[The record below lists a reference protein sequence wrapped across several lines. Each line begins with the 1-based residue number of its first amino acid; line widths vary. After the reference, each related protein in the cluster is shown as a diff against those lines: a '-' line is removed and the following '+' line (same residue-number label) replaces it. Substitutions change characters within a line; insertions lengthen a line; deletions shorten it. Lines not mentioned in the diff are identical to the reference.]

1 MFVQIVERNI
11 YEGYP
16 LQNSDRV
23 FIQLPTDVKLSCP
36 LCGSLDS
43 TKRGKRYNKHTIK
56 QRYGCR
62 DCGKTWTIGYVSSF
76 PQVVREKGITLY
88 KTGLSLRQVCKKLEY
103 EYQRGP
109 SSVTVL
115 RWLEKANI
123 PRRFPKNIAIS
134 TRRKD
139 AQDKIEVVV
148 LTLIRHMQKGRTIT
162 IENPL
167 ECQDFA
173 VQEMPSR

>member
-1 MFVQIVERNI
+1 MFVQIVEHNI
-11 YEGYP
+11 YEVYP
-16 LQNSDRV
+16 LQSSDRV
-23 FIQLPTDVKLSCP
+23 FIQLPIGVKLSCP

-43 TKRGKRYNKHTIK
+43 IKNGKRYNKHTIK

-62 DCGKTWTIGYVSSF
+62 DCGKTWTIGCVSSF
-76 PQVVREKGITLY
+76 PQVVREKAITLY
-88 KTGLSLRQVCKKLEY
+88 KTGLSLRQVCKNLKH

-115 RWLEKANI
+115 RWLEKAKT

-134 TRRKD
+134 TRRKN
-139 AQDKIEVVV
+139 QDKIEVVV
-148 LTLIRHMQKGRTIT
+148 LTLIRHIQKRRTIT

-167 ECQDFA
+167 ECQDFVA
-173 VQEMPSR
+173 QETPSK